1 MPTSADTLV
10 RLAKKV
16 KSEPITTPTHLGVDD
31 FALRRGFTYGT
42 ILVNLSTHRPIDL
55 LKDRTA
61 ETLAQWLRA
70 HPGVRYIT
78 RDRSAEYAQGAAE
91 GAPQALQIVDRWHLL
106 KNWREALE
114 RALGRV
120 HERLKQ
126 RQTASG
132 VIIRPRYKKPRS
144 SSEVAAS
151 HMARLRRQARYQEVI
166 ERYQQGKGIE
176 KIAKELQMS
185 PITVRKFV
193 RAGAFPERAVQFRR
207 KGQLGPYLP
216 YLTERVQQGC
226 ENASL
231 LWREI
236 QAQGFPGGYKMVNI
250 WVREYLEKP
259 GRQSSEREKARRQA
273 FFPESQEEISS
284 LSTRQSSEPISL
296 QTNGQGEPRVE
307 EPLESPR
314 RLVWLLL
321 RDPSSL
327 NQQEQHR
334 LAFLCQEKDIHA
346 GYALSQQFVM
356 MVKKRQAIL
365 FDSWLTSCLNSKIPD
380 LQTFAEGLQK
390 EYAPIKAALTL
401 PYSNGPVEGQINKLK
416 FIKRSMFGR
425 GHFDLLR

>member
-1 MPTSADTLV
+1 MARSSSSL
-10 RLAKKV
+10 R
-16 KSEPITTPTHLGVDD
+16 THQPV
-31 FALRRGFTYGT
+31 
-42 ILVNLSTHRPIDL
+42 DL

-61 ETLAQWLRA
+61 DVLARWLRA
-70 HPGVRYIT
+70 HPGVKYIT
-78 RDRSAEYAQGAAE
+78 RDRSAEYAQGASE
-91 GAPQALQIVDRWHLL
+91 GAPQAQQIVDRWHLL

-120 HERLKQ
+120 HAQLQQ
-126 RQTASG
+126 RQAASG
-132 VIIRPRYKKPRS
+132 VTIRPRYKKPRS

-166 ERYQQGKGIE
+166 ERYQQGKGAQ
-176 KIAKELQMS
+176 KIAKELHMS
-185 PITVRKFV
+185 PTSVRKFV
-193 RAGAFPERAVQFRR
+193 HAGAFPERAVQLRR
-207 KGQLGPYLP
+207 KGQIGPYLP
-216 YLTERVQQGC
+216 YLVERVQQGC
-226 ENASL
+226 DNASL

-273 FFPESQEEISS
+273 FLRENQGEISVS
-284 LSTRQSSEPISL
+284 PTKPRSESPSL
-296 QTNGQGEPRVE
+296 QTDEQGAPLVE

-327 NQQEQHR
+327 NQREQHR
-334 LAFLCQEKDIHA
+334 LAFLCQEKDIHVA
-346 GYALSQQFVM
+346 YALSQQFVT
-356 MVKKRQAIL
+356 MVRSRQASQ
-365 FDSWLTSCLNSKIPD
+365 FDTWLTSCLDSGLPD
-380 LQTFAEGLQK
+380 LRTFAEGLQK

-425 GHFDLLR
+425 ARFDLLRQRVLHAA